1 MLLFR
6 CAVMVCI
13 GAPLNRVAPASAEAQ
28 HAPPLTEFL
37 SGLAQG
43 GAETTIFQ
51 VQRKHLERVIHVSE
65 SRDFQ
70 PPSGDVLET
79 VFAVDEV
86 VNAHRARIAEKR
98 RDRKSVESGKSV
110 SVRGEHG

>member
-1 MLLFR
+1 
-6 CAVMVCI
+6 MVCI
-13 GAPLNRVAPASAEAQ
+13 VAPLNRVAPASAEAQ

-79 VFAVDEV
+79 VFAVDEG
-86 VNAHRARIAEKR
+86 VNAHHARIAEKR
-98 RDRKSVESGKSV
+98 HDRKSTRLNSS
-110 SVRGEHG
+110 H